1 MNDQQCQ
8 GFRGKGQSE
17 SKFVEWHAGEIRREG
32 VAPLG
37 EEHGVLDIPEQED
50 DFRRLRRCNRGEQD
64 MR

>member
-37 EEHGVLDIPEQED
+37 EENGVLDIPEQED
-50 DFRRLRRCNRGEQD
+50 DF
-64 MR
+64 